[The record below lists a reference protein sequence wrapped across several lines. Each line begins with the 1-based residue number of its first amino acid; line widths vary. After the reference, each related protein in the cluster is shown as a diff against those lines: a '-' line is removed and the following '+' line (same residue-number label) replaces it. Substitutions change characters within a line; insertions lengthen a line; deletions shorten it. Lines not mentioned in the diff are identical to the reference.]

1 MSKLVII
8 SGATATGKS
17 ELAIE
22 VAKEI
27 GAEIISAD
35 SMQLYKGMD
44 IGTAKLTMAERQGI
58 THHLLDLVD
67 VKTDVTVSW
76 YQELARAKI
85 DELRGAG
92 KSVVVVGGTGLYI
105 KAILDDLNF
114 PETDPEVRMKLNQ
127 EAEKIGGDAMHQ
139 KLAKLD
145 PAASLAIPKENV
157 RRVIRALEVIEITG
171 KPFTAILPREDSTKY
186 PDAMQFGLAM
196 DRESLDIRIDNRVA
210 KMWEA
215 GFVDE
220 VEELILTLSK
230 EGNSTAVIGTI
241 LRDRYA
247 VPDARLVTGE
257 RISQTLARNN
267 IVPSYPEDMMN
278 LMRKALSLIDH
289 LNSNKKDLHNRRQLE
304 LCESR
309 IRRLAK
315 YYIGTGRLSSTWAY
329 KRDQLRLMVE

>member
-114 PETDPEVRMKLNQ
+114 PETDPEVREKLNQ
-127 EAEKIGGDAMHQ
+127 EAEKVGGDAMHQ
-139 KLAKLD
+139 RLAKLD

-196 DRESLDIRIDNRVA
+196 DRESLDIRIDTRVA

-220 VEELILTLSK
+220 VEELINQGILEGKTAQAAIGYAQIIRMKHGSMSQEEAIEDTARATRQYARRQETWFSRDLRITWLSAT
-230 EGNSTAVIGTI
+230 S
-241 LRDRYA
+241 
-247 VPDARLVTGE
+247 
-257 RISQTLARNN
+257 
-267 IVPSYPEDMMN
+267 N
-278 LMRKALSLIDH
+278 LSERKASLLQAI
-289 LNSNKKDLHNRRQLE
+289 LKS
-304 LCESR
+304 
-309 IRRLAK
+309 
-315 YYIGTGRLSSTWAY
+315 
-329 KRDQLRLMVE
+329 

>member
-92 KSVVVVGGTGLYI
+92 KGVVVVGGTGLYI

-114 PETDPEVRMKLNQ
+114 PETDPEVREKLNQ

-139 KLAKLD
+139 RLAKLD

-220 VEELILTLSK
+220 VEELINQGILEGKTAQAAIGYAQIIRMKHGSMSREEAIEDTARATRQYARRQETWFSRDLRITWLSAT
-230 EGNSTAVIGTI
+230 S
-241 LRDRYA
+241 
-247 VPDARLVTGE
+247 
-257 RISQTLARNN
+257 
-267 IVPSYPEDMMN
+267 N
-278 LMRKALSLIDH
+278 LSERKASLLQAI
-289 LNSNKKDLHNRRQLE
+289 LKS
-304 LCESR
+304 
-309 IRRLAK
+309 
-315 YYIGTGRLSSTWAY
+315 
-329 KRDQLRLMVE
+329 

>member
-35 SMQLYKGMD
+35 SMQLYKGRD

-85 DELRGAG
+85 DELRGVG

-105 KAILDDLNF
+105 KARLDDLNF
-114 PETDPEVRMKLNQ
+114 PETDPEVREKLNQ
-127 EAEKIGGDAMHQ
+127 EAEKVGGDAMHQ
-139 KLAKLD
+139 RLAKLD

-220 VEELILTLSK
+220 VEELINQGILEGKTAQAAIGYAQIIRMKHGSMSQEEAIEDTARATRQYARRQETWFSRDLRITWLSAT
-230 EGNSTAVIGTI
+230 S
-241 LRDRYA
+241 
-247 VPDARLVTGE
+247 
-257 RISQTLARNN
+257 
-267 IVPSYPEDMMN
+267 N
-278 LMRKALSLIDH
+278 LSERKASVLQAILKS
-289 LNSNKKDLHNRRQLE
+289 
-304 LCESR
+304 
-309 IRRLAK
+309 
-315 YYIGTGRLSSTWAY
+315 
-329 KRDQLRLMVE
+329 